1 MFNGQLLVKLLPLLN
16 YLSMQVNLIMNMRF
30 DIW

>member
-30 DIW
+30 